1 MQQVRIMTVVRAVLL
16 GSQLY
21 TDVGCMLCTASKH
34 AHVLSIIS
42 VQAHVQVIGMASSLE
57 EVMKKAEQ
65 AVESDSVET
74 VTMSIATQ
82 RARKCWKRWR
92 FGTFLRDVETDVD
105 NSYGLLTPLRIT
117 SGSEDGGSQEGG
129 PGGMLPA

>member
-1 MQQVRIMTVVRAVLL
+1 MPF
-16 GSQLY
+16 
-21 TDVGCMLCTASKH
+21 
-34 AHVLSIIS
+34 IIS

-82 RARKCWKRWR
+82 RRAVLEAVA

-117 SGSEDGGSQEGG
+117 SSSDGGGPQEGG